1 MTLTQRP
8 EYTAEEFE
16 RYWLA
21 GSSMTSE
28 QMREFGRVVRECDC
42 DYSECRGWQM
52 GRTDEID
59 ERIWWEILNTEPI
72 EEQDEYGR

>member
-1 MTLTQRP
+1 MGIEELTRRP

-21 GSSMTSE
+21 GSKITAE
-28 QMREFGRVVRECDC
+28 QLQGLGRVVRPCDC

-52 GRTDEID
+52 TFLDLENIEYEVSYR
-59 ERIWWEILNTEPI
+59 NEP
-72 EEQDEYGR
+72 D